1 MSAAAE
7 YSTYSSLRMR
17 PPHPA
22 AVHVPAFFATM
33 RGTATHPT
41 PTGGG
46 TPRRGAPAPS
56 APLPHRARR
65 RGDVTEAEHLIQY
78 AHGKAIIADAGYDAD
93 HLMQAVRQRG
103 MRPVIA
109 MNPTRKHHRR
119 RNSRALY
126 RLRIQEE
133 CMFHRLKRFR
143 AVATRYEKTA
153 TNYLAVLHLACMMLW
168 LN

>member
-1 MSAAAE
+1 MQKGGLMQCSGQF
-7 YSTYSSLRMR
+7 SRRLSSK
-17 PPHPA
+17 
-22 AVHVPAFFATM
+22 VHALCTTQGQPLEVTL
-33 RGTATHPT
+33 T
-41 PTGGG
+41 PGQ
-46 TPRRGAPAPS
+46 
-56 APLPHRARR
+56 

-78 AHGKAIIADAGYDAD
+78 AHGRALIADAGYDAD
-93 HLMQAVRQRG
+93 HLVQAGRERG

-109 MNPTRKHHRR
+109 MNPTRKHHRS

-126 RLRIQEE
+126 RLRIQVE

-168 LN
+168 LD

>member
-1 MSAAAE
+1 MGRSRGGF
-7 YSTYSSLRMR
+7 SSK
-17 PPHPA
+17 
-22 AVHVPAFFATM
+22 VHALCTTQGQPLEVTL
-33 RGTATHPT
+33 T
-41 PTGGG
+41 PGQ
-46 TPRRGAPAPS
+46 
-56 APLPHRARR
+56 

-78 AHGKAIIADAGYDAD
+78 AHGKALIADAGYDAD
-93 HLMQAVRQRG
+93 HLVQAVRERG

-126 RLRIQEE
+126 RLRIQVE